1 MTSERTSST
10 TRMKEAERETRLATI
25 SPCSGLTDSPWRFPW
40 NILSVSSPLA
50 LAVLFEAS
58 MILTWHRAWSS
69 LNRNPLNH
77 HNSEK
82 LSEMSNFKIIL
93 INFNIIFPMCR
104 MMAPMGNGDLG
115 HHPEK
120 MLPPPEAPD
129 IQVDIEE
136 EKKQDNILRYSFR
149 LSSQATRSVWMTT
162 QTQTLMMTWGTTPT
176 RWDWA
181 EWLVNYFSTPF
192 FRAMATLGARCP
204 RWIPAQM
211 MPTLSLNTSTTLDRG
226 MQWWYSWLFIQR
238 ICLHLKH

>member
-1 MTSERTSST
+1 
-10 TRMKEAERETRLATI
+10 MKEAERETRLATI
-25 SPCSGLTDSPWRFPW
+25 SPCSGLTESPWRFPW

-82 LSEMSNFKIIL
+82 LSEMSTFKIIL

-129 IQVDIEE
+129 IQVDIV
-136 EKKQDNILRYSFR
+136 KKNSNRTIFYDILSDFPHKQQGACGWRPRRKPLWRLEALRLRGGIELNDCWNIFQPRFSGRWELWGLVVLVEFRHRWCRPWVWIPPQLWTEVFNDDTLDYSFKEH
-149 LSSQATRSVWMTT
+149 A
-162 QTQTLMMTWGTTPT
+162 
-176 RWDWA
+176 
-181 EWLVNYFSTPF
+181 
-192 FRAMATLGARCP
+192 
-204 RWIPAQM
+204 
-211 MPTLSLNTSTTLDRG
+211 
-226 MQWWYSWLFIQR
+226 FI
-238 ICLHLKH
+238 